1 MFRVLHYV
9 YKFTLFDVS
18 FCDIFMCLI
27 CSNYYSVLLRSQ
39 LISNLYQ
46 RLVGRRDLINLK
58 TSATTALPT
67 VRAN

>member
-1 MFRVLHYV
+1 
-9 YKFTLFDVS
+9 
-18 FCDIFMCLI
+18 MCTRLPSLMCHLVTFLMSLI
-27 CSNYYSVLLRSQ
+27 CSNSSVLLRSQ